1 MIFTG
6 SQKVL
11 LRLHTCV
18 NSALILKNLTDC
30 AVLIENN
37 WRAFCLKTNKGREN
51 ATTNDSLLCPACD
64 GLSHFYDELVLFCA
78 NRVFHESRFHKL
90 DKVGNFAIKYFLASE
105 RVVSG
110 VGTNSWC
117 IILKHSVLTLY
128 GHASRKLRDF
138 TGIYGMHAQIR

>member
-18 NSALILKNLTDC
+18 NSALILKNSTDC
-30 AVLIENN
+30 ALSIENN
-37 WRAFCLKTNKGREN
+37 WRAFCLKTNKWREN

-64 GLSHFYDELVLFCA
+64 GLSHFDDELVLFCA
-78 NRVFHESRFHKL
+78 NRVFHESRFRKL
-90 DKVGNFAIKYFLASE
+90 AKVGNFTIKYFLAAE
-105 RVVSG
+105 GTVPG
-110 VGTNSWC
+110 MGTNSWC
-117 IILKHSVLTLY
+117 IILKHSALTLS
-128 GHASRKLRDF
+128 GLALRNF